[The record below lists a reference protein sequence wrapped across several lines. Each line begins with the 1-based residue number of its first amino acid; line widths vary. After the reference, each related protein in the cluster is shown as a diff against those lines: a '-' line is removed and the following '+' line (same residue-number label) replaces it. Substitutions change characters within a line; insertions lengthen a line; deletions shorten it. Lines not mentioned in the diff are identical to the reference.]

1 MRNKITINESA
12 VPSGAAMAGRQIML
26 VIGGYLMGRGYIQA
40 DTWAAIGTIATV
52 AAPFVYGQY
61 ITWAKHRD
69 SVEVYDAAPSSVAE
83 VIRK

>member
-1 MRNKITINESA
+1 MRNKITIDESA
-12 VPSGAAMAGRQIML
+12 VPSGLAAALRQILL
-26 VIGGYLMGRGYIQA
+26 VVGGYLIGRGYIQA
-40 DTWAAIGTIATV
+40 DTWAAIGTVATV

-69 SVEVYDAAPSSVAE
+69 SVEVFDAAPSSVAE